1 MRQQDAPEVM
11 LFRLP
16 TWISGW
22 RDSSKTRIGTGFLVL
37 ALMLIVITVGTA
49 TLVVQQLNARDLKRI
64 EQVGQLQLLQSSKQL
79 ELLSNRYSM
88 LLAGFAQDDNFIAQA
103 ALAMSSGGSIAP
115 ALKRLLIANPTLNH
129 VLWLNAKG
137 RVNDSLRRIN
147 GQLEWMDQDH
157 MSDVRQ
163 IQGLKD
169 LLALQAKEVWFS
181 DFLALPSLP
190 HTPEEPLIYGAVLV
204 ADAQGKTLGYLLLGV
219 DVLRF
224 SRTFTELN
232 TDRQLPQVALLD
244 SQGRYLGKDDASQT
258 DLQELKQRHSQM
270 WQDMPSQA
278 QGQGGQGLA
287 WRHMLW
293 GGQQAGKFKVV
304 RNNPL
309 ILLTSMSS
317 QAVNQ
322 MLLGNAQLVTGIW
335 GSGLVLLLA
344 AVALLYRRSHSIERY
359 RQREAAI
366 RRIVGLGYWRLNP
379 DNLHLELSGVFHKT
393 LSIQGNP
400 QELWHA
406 WLETFHSEE
415 DRQAL
420 LSAIQQTRSSGQGF
434 ELEVLM
440 HNRRNGDKGWG
451 LITGTLSQE
460 HPTRGW
466 IEGSVQHITRR
477 KQAELDAQAFRSH
490 LRNIVD
496 WSRLG
501 VWEFD
506 LVGGERRI
514 NRYLRDMLGLD
525 TPMTGDYIVFNWAP
539 ISHPDDVPAAAQAR
553 LDYIAG
559 KTKYYSAKLR
569 VKHTQ
574 GHWVWFVL
582 EGENVEF
589 DAQGQPTLIR
599 GTAIDVSELQQAR
612 EQAEIANQAKT
623 RFLSRMSHEL
633 RTPLNAIMGYT
644 QLLNLST
651 HLDAQER
658 DHVNAVLAGSR
669 HLLNLINDLLQITRD
684 EMQTLTLNLQPVNL
698 SELSLR
704 CITLMQPLV
713 IEKQLTLQ
721 NRISSQH
728 GVMADSLR
736 AQQCIINILANAIK
750 YSEAH
755 TTITLEV
762 STPQAGM
769 VRLSIRDQGLGIAP
783 EVGNQVFEPFYRSQD
798 TLSGVEGAGI
808 GLAVSQRLA
817 QQMQGHISYASAL
830 GVGSVFH
837 LDLPAAPSP
846 VSTEAI
852 KIRAQETMA
861 ATNHES
867 HA

>member
-1 MRQQDAPEVM
+1 V
-11 LFRLP
+11 
-16 TWISGW
+16 
-22 RDSSKTRIGTGFLVL
+22 
-37 ALMLIVITVGTA
+37 
-49 TLVVQQLNARDLKRI
+49 
-64 EQVGQLQLLQSSKQL
+64 
-79 ELLSNRYSM
+79 
-88 LLAGFAQDDNFIAQA
+88 
-103 ALAMSSGGSIAP
+103 
-115 ALKRLLIANPTLNH
+115 
-129 VLWLNAKG
+129 
-137 RVNDSLRRIN
+137 
-147 GQLEWMDQDH
+147 
-157 MSDVRQ
+157 
-163 IQGLKD
+163 
-169 LLALQAKEVWFS
+169 
-181 DFLALPSLP
+181 
-190 HTPEEPLIYGAVLV
+190 
-204 ADAQGKTLGYLLLGV
+204 
-219 DVLRF
+219 
-224 SRTFTELN
+224 
-232 TDRQLPQVALLD
+232 
-244 SQGRYLGKDDASQT
+244 
-258 DLQELKQRHSQM
+258 
-270 WQDMPSQA
+270 
-278 QGQGGQGLA
+278 
-287 WRHMLW
+287 
-293 GGQQAGKFKVV
+293 
-304 RNNPL
+304 
-309 ILLTSMSS
+309 
-317 QAVNQ
+317 
-322 MLLGNAQLVTGIW
+322 
-335 GSGLVLLLA
+335 
-344 AVALLYRRSHSIERY
+344 
-359 RQREAAI
+359 
-366 RRIVGLGYWRLNP
+366 
-379 DNLHLELSGVFHKT
+379 
-393 LSIQGNP
+393 
-400 QELWHA
+400 
-406 WLETFHSEE
+406 
-415 DRQAL
+415 
-420 LSAIQQTRSSGQGF
+420 
-434 ELEVLM
+434 
-440 HNRRNGDKGWG
+440 KGWG
-451 LITGTLSQE
+451 LSTGTVSQG

-466 IEGSVQHITRR
+466 IEGFVQPITRR
-477 KQAELDAQAFRSH
+477 KQAELDAHAFRSH

-651 HLDAQER
+651 HLDEQER

-669 HLLNLINDLLQITRD
+669 HLLNLINDLLQLTRD
-684 EMQTLTLNLQPVNL
+684 ELQTLTLNLQPVNL

-783 EVGNQVFEPFYRSQD
+783 EVGDQVFEPFYRSQD

-837 LDLPAAPSP
+837 LDLPAAASP